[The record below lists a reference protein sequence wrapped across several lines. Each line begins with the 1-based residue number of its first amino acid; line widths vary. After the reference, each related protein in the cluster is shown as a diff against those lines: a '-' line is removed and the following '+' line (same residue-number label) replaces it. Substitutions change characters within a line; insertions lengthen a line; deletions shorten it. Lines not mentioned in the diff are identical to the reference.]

1 MDKKPTLQIDQQRH
15 ESKIAKSIKFAK
27 LFTLQKEAFY
37 SVMQCFQ
44 SLKPEQWESLY
55 SDGGFT
61 VDDAVVIN
69 KYITSGYEMLVAKDP
84 SKYN

>member
-1 MDKKPTLQIDQQRH
+1 MDEKPAVQIDQQRH
-15 ESKIAKSIKFAK
+15 EGKKAQSAKNAK

-55 SDGGFT
+55 SDGSFT
-61 VDDAVVIN
+61 VDDAVVMN
-69 KYITSGYEMLVAKDP
+69 KYITSGYEMLVAKDA